1 MIAAAQFH
9 PPVVKNQV
17 STLFQG
23 IRSTSLIEFPFS
35 FYFDKSRKPSQRWV
49 VSMRTKAEIA
59 FWLGFWCSEML
70 ISDIQ
75 KRPRQ
80 RLLHRKNRWS
90 FSTFTELDFSAWQG
104 CTGYRANLNVST
116 NIKKVD
122 NHCSASYQGSLL
134 ADMLSFTFVLFSV
147 CDSRQLPLAFVSNS
161 SDLLP
166 AYWSS
171 SRCRSLHTAAKFTD
185 SETFQLT
192 TRAFLR
198 FNFSL
203 YWWDFFKLK
212 TELFGV

>member
-1 MIAAAQFH
+1 MNVGLAACEVVQHPEWIKKSILFIMIAAAQFH

-90 FSTFTELDFSAWQG
+90 FCTFTELDFSAWQG
-104 CTGYRANLNVST
+104 CTGYRATLNVCT

-122 NHCSASYQGSLL
+122 NHWTRWPPRSFANPICYGKKYLFIWLVGQDTFPHL
-134 ADMLSFTFVLFSV
+134 AT
-147 CDSRQLPLAFVSNS
+147 
-161 SDLLP
+161 
-166 AYWSS
+166 
-171 SRCRSLHTAAKFTD
+171 
-185 SETFQLT
+185 SEMPTWV
-192 TRAFLR
+192 RP
-198 FNFSL
+198 
-203 YWWDFFKLK
+203 WM
-212 TELFGV
+212 